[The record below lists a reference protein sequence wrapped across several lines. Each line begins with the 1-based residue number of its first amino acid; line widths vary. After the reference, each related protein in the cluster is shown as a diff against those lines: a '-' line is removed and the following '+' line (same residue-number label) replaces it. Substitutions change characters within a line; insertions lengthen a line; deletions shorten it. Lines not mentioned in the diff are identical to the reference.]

1 MKKVRGPYAL
11 VASPQLPY
19 NSEMEWS
26 EMESECVKVFILT
39 SLLIQL
45 TGPSVANGLISPFG
59 GFRSF
64 SFTWPVA
71 LYI

>member
-1 MKKVRGPYAL
+1 MTKVRGPYAL

-39 SLLIQL
+39 SLLIWLDLQL
-45 TGPSVANGLISPFG
+45 PMDSFHRLEDSAPFHSRG
-59 GFRSF
+59 R
-64 SFTWPVA
+64 
-71 LYI
+71 